1 MPKRG
6 DVAAMEA
13 SLRKRSRRVVREAAR
28 FDQRMLRFQA
38 HPHQKIFFAVRT
50 GAEKPE
56 NSGANDN

>member
-1 MPKRG
+1 
-6 DVAAMEA
+6 MEA